1 MFVATKLLKIGYNQ
15 AKKHKANKQQAQF
28 QQPHPNYTYPNP
40 YPMSE
45 YPPGVAPGTNTQ
57 YISPEPPAEP
67 ISKGA
72 KLLSMII
79 SILRFLQFVFGLTV
93 IGLYGRDV
101 HHDHKEDDTYHP
113 KWVFALVVGF
123 LATSTAGF
131 HMVLP
136 FLMKR
141 VNMSRTPNP
150 KLYLPQFVWEAALC
164 IIWLV
169 VFGIF
174 GEMYIGVY
182 ASTSSST
189 STTTTSSSKRSTS
202 STAAWDAAK
211 ITRMRHAVWID
222 LVNLLMWVF
231 TASWVLVRWLKSR
244 RAAMAAAAALDAEKA
259 NQI

>member
-15 AKKHKANKQQAQF
+15 AKKRKANKDAQF
-28 QQPHPNYTYPNP
+28 QQPHPNHTYPNP
-40 YPMSE
+40 YPMSA

-57 YISPEPPAEP
+57 YVANEPPAP
-67 ISKGA
+67 PASKGA
-72 KLLSMII
+72 KLVSMVI
-79 SILRFLQFVFGLTV
+79 SILRFLQFVFGLAV
-93 IGLYGRDV
+93 IGLYGQDV
-101 HHDHKEDDTYHP
+101 RHDHEDDDTYHA
-113 KWVFALVVGF
+113 KWVFALIVGF

-141 VNMSRTPNP
+141 VNNSSNP
-150 KLYLPQFVWEAALC
+150 KFHLPQFVWEFVLC
-164 IIWLV
+164 IVWLT

-174 GEMYIGVY
+174 GKMYIGVY
-182 ASTSSST
+182 PSSSSSSSKRDSDSST
-189 STTTTSSSKRSTS
+189 STSTS
-202 STAAWDAAK
+202 GLGDASK
-211 ITRMRHAVWID
+211 INRMRHAVWVD

-244 RAAMAAAAALDAEKA
+244 RANAVPDVDVEKD